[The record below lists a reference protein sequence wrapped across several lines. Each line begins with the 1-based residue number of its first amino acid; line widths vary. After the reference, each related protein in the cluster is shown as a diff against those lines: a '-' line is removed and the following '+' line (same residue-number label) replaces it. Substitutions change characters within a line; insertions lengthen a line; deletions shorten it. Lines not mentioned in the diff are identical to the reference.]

1 MESLYS
7 ETPRKFILN
16 KQTNKQNIITAQFR
30 YSTERESISMLRDCH
45 GTLSTLVGH
54 RSNRVT
60 PQKQAD
66 DEATYILR
74 RRLNDRLFLTR
85 RIIKIA
91 NHILEFLNKNTEI
104 SRQN

>member
-1 MESLYS
+1 
-7 ETPRKFILN
+7 
-16 KQTNKQNIITAQFR
+16 
-30 YSTERESISMLRDCH
+30 MLRDCH

-66 DEATYILR
+66 DEATYIWR
-74 RRLNDRLFLTR
+74 RLLNDRLFLTR